1 MAGNAPSTGTG
12 LPDVRGSY
20 RFGADLSR
28 TTWFRVGGRADVL
41 FRPADED
48 DLAAFMA
55 ARPLSLPVTV
65 IGVGSNILV
74 RDCGIEGVTIR
85 LGRGFADIHAEGSSI
100 RAGAA
105 ALDGHVA
112 RQAAAEGIAGLEFLI
127 GVPGTIGGAIAMN
140 AGAYGREL
148 SDVLVGARAV
158 APDGTV
164 RELSPADLGHGYR
177 HCALAD
183 GWIFTACVLRGTPGD
198 PEAVRTRMLEIQ
210 EQRSSTQPVRERTGG
225 STFQNPPQAR
235 AWELIERAGC
245 RGLRVGA
252 AMVSERHCNFLVNT
266 GEASATDLEI
276 LAEEVRRRV
285 EATEGVRLEWEI
297 RRLGRS
303 PGAVS

>member
-1 MAGNAPSTGTG
+1 MAGNASSTVIG
-12 LPDVRGSY
+12 LPDARGSY

-28 TTWFRVGGRADVL
+28 TTWFRAGGRADVL

-55 ARPLSLPVTV
+55 ARPQTLPVTV

-74 RDCGIEGVTIR
+74 RDRGIDGVTIR
-85 LGRGFADIHAEGSSI
+85 LGRGFADIRTEGSDLH
-100 RAGAA
+100 AGAA

-112 RQAAAEGIAGLEFLI
+112 WQAAAAGIAGLEFLI

-140 AGAYGREL
+140 AGSYGREL

-164 RELSPADLGHGYR
+164 HELSPADLGHGYR

-183 GWIFTACVLRGTPGD
+183 GWTFTACVLRGTPGD
-198 PEAVRTRMLEIQ
+198 PETVRAKIHEIQ
-210 EQRSSTQPVRERTGG
+210 ERRASTQPVRERTGG
-225 STFQNPPQAR
+225 STFRNPAQAR

-266 GEASATDLEI
+266 GEASATDLEM

-297 RRLGRS
+297 RCLGRPS
-303 PGAVS
+303 GAAS

>member
-1 MAGNAPSTGTG
+1 MAGNAPSTVTG

-20 RFGADLSR
+20 RSGADLSR
-28 TTWFRVGGRADVL
+28 TTWFRAGGRADVL

-55 ARPLSLPVTV
+55 ARPQNLPVTV

-74 RDCGIEGVTIR
+74 RDCGIDGVTIR
-85 LGRGFADIHAEGSSI
+85 LGRGFADICTEGPDVHT
-100 RAGAA
+100 GAA

-112 RQAAAEGIAGLEFLI
+112 RQAAAEGIAGLEFLS

-198 PEAVRTRMLEIQ
+198 PEAIRARMQEIQ
-210 EQRSSTQPVRERTGG
+210 ERRASTQPVRERTGG
-225 STFQNPPQAR
+225 STFRNPPQAR

-252 AMVSERHCNFLVNT
+252 AKVSERHCNFLVNT
-266 GEASATDLEI
+266 GEASATDLEM

-297 RRLGRS
+297 RCLGRP